1 VVGDAIFGK
10 QGMHHPRREHFS
22 SSTPVRKFVF
32 VIGTRPEVIKVAPII
47 RRLRGAAWASVRIV
61 ASGQQSDLL
70 EDTLAEFDLRADLA
84 IRHRRNCHT
93 PAVLASQLIRRL
105 DKYFGETEPD
115 CVLAQGDTTT
125 AYAASIAAFYRK
137 IAFVHV
143 EAGLRT
149 PSLDAPFPEEFHR
162 RSIAVSTTLHCAP
175 TSAAAQNLAKENI
188 SRDKIIVS
196 GNTVIDSL
204 LEVAASKP
212 TPPADFPKLRTI
224 LLTAHRRENFGAPLR
239 DAFTAIRAFVDLNPD
254 VAVYF
259 PVHPNPNARE
269 TALEILSG
277 HPRIKLVDPLGYRD
291 IVAAI
296 QNAWCVVT
304 DSGGLQEEAP
314 ALGKPVL
321 VLREVTERPE
331 AVASGVV
338 QLIGTSRDAVF
349 SSLSELHKNHAK
361 YLRMARPVF
370 PYGDGHASKRIIDA
384 LYRHF
389 VMPSEMHSA
398 EVIPLQR
405 ARK

>member
-1 VVGDAIFGK
+1 
-10 QGMHHPRREHFS
+10 MHHPRREHFS
-22 SSTPVRKFVF
+22 PSTRVQSFVF

-47 RRLRGAAWASVRIV
+47 RRLRESEWASVRIV
-61 ASGQQSDLL
+61 TSGQQSDLL
-70 EDTLAEFDLRADLA
+70 DGTLAEFGLRPDFSIPHQAA
-84 IRHRRNCHT
+84 CRT
-93 PAVLASQLIRRL
+93 PAVLASQLICQL
-105 DKYFGETEPD
+105 DEYFDKERPD

-125 AYAASIAAFYRK
+125 AYASSIAAFYRK

-162 RSIAVSTTLHCAP
+162 RSIAVSTSLHCAP
-175 TSAAAQNLAKENI
+175 TSAAANNLIRENI
-188 SRDKIIVS
+188 ARDKILVS

-204 LEVAASKP
+204 LEVAASRP
-212 TPPADFPKLRTI
+212 APPADFPGLKTI

-239 DAFTAIRAFVDLNPD
+239 EAFTAIRAFVDLTPD

-269 TALEILSG
+269 TAFEILSG
-277 HPRIKLVDPLGYRD
+277 HPRIKLVEPLGYRD

-296 QNAWCVVT
+296 QHSWLVVT

-321 VLREVTERPE
+321 VLRDVTERPE

-338 QLIGTSRDAVF
+338 DLVGTSRDAVF
-349 SSLSELHKNHAK
+349 GALSGLHKNRAK
-361 YLRMARPVF
+361 YVRMARPVF
-370 PYGDGHASKRIIDA
+370 PYGDGHAGKRIVEA
-384 LYRHF
+384 LYRQF
-389 VMPSEMHSA
+389 GLPQQTRSA
-398 EVIPLQR
+398 DIIQLHH
-405 ARK
+405 AS

>member
-1 VVGDAIFGK
+1 
-10 QGMHHPRREHFS
+10 MHHPRREHFS
-22 SSTPVRKFVF
+22 HSTPVRTFVF
-32 VIGTRPEVIKVAPII
+32 VVGTRPEVIKVAPLI
-47 RRLRGAAWASVRIV
+47 RRMREAEWATVKV
-61 ASGQQSDLL
+61 VTSGQQSDLL
-70 EDTLAEFDLRADLA
+70 DSTLAEFDLRPDLS
-84 IRHRRNCHT
+84 IPHRSKCHT
-93 PAVLASQLIRRL
+93 PAVLASLLIRRL
-105 DKYFGETEPD
+105 DKYFGEVRPD

-125 AYAASIAAFYRK
+125 AYASSIAAFYRK
-137 IAFVHV
+137 TPFVHV

-162 RSIAVSTTLHCAP
+162 RSIAVSTSLHCAP
-175 TSAAAQNLAKENI
+175 TSAAAQNLVRENI
-188 SRDKIIVS
+188 SREKILVS

-212 TPPADFPKLRTI
+212 ARPADFPRLKTI

-239 DAFTAIRAFVDLNPD
+239 DAFTAIRAFVDLTPD

-269 TALEILSG
+269 TAIEILSG

-321 VLREVTERPE
+321 VLRDVTERPE

-338 QLIGTSRDAVF
+338 ELIGTSREAVF
-349 SSLSELHKNHAK
+349 GALFELHKNRAK
-361 YLRMARPVF
+361 YARMARPVF
-370 PYGDGHASKRIIDA
+370 PYGDGHASKRIVEA
-384 LYRHF
+384 LYRQY
-389 VMPSEMHSA
+389 VLPPQMRSA
-398 EVIPLQR
+398 EIIQLHH
-405 ARK
+405 AS

>member
-1 VVGDAIFGK
+1 
-10 QGMHHPRREHFS
+10 MHHPRREHFS
-22 SSTPVRKFVF
+22 HSTPVRTFVF

-47 RRLRGAAWASVRIV
+47 RRLREAEWATVKV
-61 ASGQQSDLL
+61 VTSGQQSDLL
-70 EDTLAEFDLRADLA
+70 DSTLAEFDLRPDFS
-84 IRHRRNCHT
+84 IPHRSNCRT
-93 PAVLASQLIRRL
+93 PAVLASLLIRRL
-105 DKYFGETEPD
+105 DKYFGEVGPD

-125 AYAASIAAFYRK
+125 AYASSIAAFYRK
-137 IAFVHV
+137 IPFVHV

-162 RSIAVSTTLHCAP
+162 RSIAVSTSLHCAP
-175 TSAAAQNLAKENI
+175 TSAAAQNLVRENI
-188 SRDKIIVS
+188 SREKILVS

-212 TPPADFPKLRTI
+212 ARPADFPRLRTI

-239 DAFTAIRAFVDLNPD
+239 DAFTAIRAFVDLTPD

-269 TALEILSG
+269 TAIEILSG

-291 IVAAI
+291 VVAAI

-321 VLREVTERPE
+321 VLRDVTERPE

-338 QLIGTSRDAVF
+338 ELIGTSRAAVF
-349 SSLSELHKNHAK
+349 GALFELHKNSAK
-361 YLRMARPVF
+361 YARMARPVF
-370 PYGDGHASKRIIDA
+370 PYGDGHASKRIVEA
-384 LYRHF
+384 LYRQF
-389 VMPSEMHSA
+389 VLPPQMRSA
-398 EVIPLQR
+398 EIIQLHH
-405 ARK
+405 AS

>member
-1 VVGDAIFGK
+1 
-10 QGMHHPRREHFS
+10 MHHPRREHFS
-22 SSTPVRKFVF
+22 HSTPVRTFVF

-47 RRLRGAAWASVRIV
+47 RRLREAEWATVRIV
-61 ASGQQSDLL
+61 TSGQQSDLL
-70 EDTLAEFDLRADLA
+70 DSTLAEFDLRPDFS
-84 IRHRRNCHT
+84 IPHRSNCRT
-93 PAVLASQLIRRL
+93 PAVLASLLIRRL
-105 DKYFGETEPD
+105 DKYFGEVRPD

-125 AYAASIAAFYRK
+125 AYASSIAAFYRK
-137 IAFVHV
+137 IPFVHV

-149 PSLDAPFPEEFHR
+149 PCLDAPFPEEFHR
-162 RSIAVSTTLHCAP
+162 RSIAVSTSLHCAP
-175 TSAAAQNLAKENI
+175 TSAAAQNLVRENI
-188 SRDKIIVS
+188 SREKILVS

-212 TPPADFPKLRTI
+212 ALPADFPRLRTI

-239 DAFTAIRAFVDLNPD
+239 DAFTAIRAFVDLTPD

-269 TALEILSG
+269 TAIEILSG

-291 IVAAI
+291 VVAAI

-321 VLREVTERPE
+321 VLRDVTERPE

-338 QLIGTSRDAVF
+338 ELIGTSREAVF
-349 SSLSELHKNHAK
+349 GALFELHKNSAK
-361 YLRMARPVF
+361 YARMARPVF
-370 PYGDGHASKRIIDA
+370 PYGDGHASKRIAEA
-384 LYRHF
+384 LYRQF
-389 VMPSEMHSA
+389 VLPPQMRSA
-398 EVIPLQR
+398 EIIQLHH
-405 ARK
+405 AS

>member
-1 VVGDAIFGK
+1 
-10 QGMHHPRREHFS
+10 MHHPRREHFS
-22 SSTPVRKFVF
+22 HSTPVRTFVF

-47 RRLRGAAWASVRIV
+47 RRLREAEWATVKV
-61 ASGQQSDLL
+61 VTSGQQSDLL
-70 EDTLAEFDLRADLA
+70 DSTLAEFDLRPDFS
-84 IRHRRNCHT
+84 IPHRSNCRT
-93 PAVLASQLIRRL
+93 PAVLASLLIRRL
-105 DKYFGETEPD
+105 DKYFGEVGPD

-125 AYAASIAAFYRK
+125 AYASSIAAFYRK
-137 IAFVHV
+137 IPFVHV

-162 RSIAVSTTLHCAP
+162 RSIAVSTSLHCAP
-175 TSAAAQNLAKENI
+175 TSAAAQNLVRENI
-188 SRDKIIVS
+188 SREKILVS

-212 TPPADFPKLRTI
+212 ARPADFPRLRTI

-239 DAFTAIRAFVDLNPD
+239 DAFTAIRAFVDLTPD

-269 TALEILSG
+269 TAIEILSG

-291 IVAAI
+291 VVAAI

-321 VLREVTERPE
+321 VLRDVTERPE

-338 QLIGTSRDAVF
+338 ELIGTSRQAVF
-349 SSLSELHKNHAK
+349 GALFELHKNSAK
-361 YLRMARPVF
+361 YARMARPVF
-370 PYGDGHASKRIIDA
+370 PYGDGHASKRIVEA
-384 LYRHF
+384 LYRQF
-389 VMPSEMHSA
+389 VLPPQMRSA
-398 EVIPLQR
+398 EIIQLHH
-405 ARK
+405 AS

>member
-1 VVGDAIFGK
+1 
-10 QGMHHPRREHFS
+10 MHHPRREHFS
-22 SSTPVRKFVF
+22 HSTPVRTFVF
-32 VIGTRPEVIKVAPII
+32 VVGTRPEVIKVAPLI
-47 RRLRGAAWASVRIV
+47 RRMREAEWATVKV
-61 ASGQQSDLL
+61 VTSGQQSDLL
-70 EDTLAEFDLRADLA
+70 DSTLAEFDLRPDLS
-84 IRHRRNCHT
+84 IPHRSKCHT
-93 PAVLASQLIRRL
+93 PAVLASLLIRRL
-105 DKYFGETEPD
+105 DKYFGEVRPD

-125 AYAASIAAFYRK
+125 AYASSIAAFYRK
-137 IAFVHV
+137 TPFVHV

-162 RSIAVSTTLHCAP
+162 RSIAVSTSLHCAP
-175 TSAAAQNLAKENI
+175 TSAAAQNLVRENI
-188 SRDKIIVS
+188 SREKILVS

-212 TPPADFPKLRTI
+212 ARPADFPRLKTI

-239 DAFTAIRAFVDLNPD
+239 DAFTAIRAFVDLTPD

-269 TALEILSG
+269 TAIEILSG

-321 VLREVTERPE
+321 VLRDVTERPE

-338 QLIGTSRDAVF
+338 ELIGTSREAVF
-349 SSLSELHKNHAK
+349 GALFELYKNSAK
-361 YLRMARPVF
+361 YARMARPVF
-370 PYGDGHASKRIIDA
+370 PYGDGHASKRIVEA
-384 LYRHF
+384 LFRQF
-389 VMPSEMHSA
+389 VLPPQMRSA
-398 EVIPLQR
+398 EIIQLHH
-405 ARK
+405 AS

>member
-1 VVGDAIFGK
+1 MD
-10 QGMHHPRREHFS
+10 HPRRDHFKR
-22 SSTPVRKFVF
+22 STPIRTFAF

-47 RRLRGAAWASVRIV
+47 RRLRNTDWAVVRIV
-61 ASGQQSDLL
+61 TTGQQSDLL
-70 EDTLAEFDLRADLA
+70 ESTLAEFGLEPDVA
-84 IRHRRNCHT
+84 IRHRRNLHT
-93 PAVLASQLIRRL
+93 PALLVSQLIRRL
-105 DKYFGETEPD
+105 DRFIEEVRPD

-137 IAFVHV
+137 VAFVHV

-149 PSLDAPFPEEFHR
+149 DSLEAPFPEEFHR

-175 TSAAAQNLAKENI
+175 TSAAAQNLIKENI
-188 SRDKIIVS
+188 PKEKIVVS

-204 LEVAASKP
+204 LEVAALKP
-212 TPPADFPKLRTI
+212 PPPADFPNLRTI
-224 LLTAHRRENFGAPLR
+224 LLTAHRRENFGDPLK
-239 DAFTAIRAFVDLNPD
+239 DAFTAIKAFVDLTPD

-259 PVHPNPNARE
+259 PMHPNPNARD

-277 HPRIKLVDPLGYRD
+277 HPRIKLVEPLGYRD

-321 VLREVTERPE
+321 VLRDVTERPE

-338 QLIGTSRDAVF
+338 ELVGTSRDVVF
-349 SSLSELHKNHAK
+349 RSLFELNRNPAK
-361 YLRMARPVF
+361 YARMARPVF
-370 PYGDGHASKRIIDA
+370 PYGDGHASKRIVESLHQRFA
-384 LYRHF
+384 
-389 VMPSEMHSA
+389 VGMQSA
-398 EVIPLQR
+398 EIIQLHR
-405 ARK
+405 AS

>member
-1 VVGDAIFGK
+1 
-10 QGMHHPRREHFS
+10 MHHPRREHFS
-22 SSTPVRKFVF
+22 HSTPVRTFVF

-47 RRLRGAAWASVRIV
+47 RRLREAEWATVKV
-61 ASGQQSDLL
+61 VTSGQQSDLL
-70 EDTLAEFDLRADLA
+70 DSTLAEFDLRPDLS
-84 IRHRRNCHT
+84 IPHRSKCHT
-93 PAVLASQLIRRL
+93 PAVLASLLIRRL
-105 DKYFGETEPD
+105 DKYFGEVRPD

-125 AYAASIAAFYRK
+125 AYASSIAAFYRK
-137 IAFVHV
+137 IPFVHV

-162 RSIAVSTTLHCAP
+162 RSIAVSTSLHCAP
-175 TSAAAQNLAKENI
+175 TSAAAQNLVRENI
-188 SRDKIIVS
+188 SREKILVS

-212 TPPADFPKLRTI
+212 ALPADFPRLRTI

-239 DAFTAIRAFVDLNPD
+239 DAFTAIRAFVDLTPD

-269 TALEILSG
+269 TAIEILSG

-291 IVAAI
+291 VVAAI

-321 VLREVTERPE
+321 VLRDVTERPE

-338 QLIGTSRDAVF
+338 ELIGTSRGAVF
-349 SSLSELHKNHAK
+349 GALFELHKNSAK
-361 YLRMARPVF
+361 YARMARPVF
-370 PYGDGHASKRIIDA
+370 PYGDGHASKRIVEA
-384 LYRHF
+384 LYRQF
-389 VMPSEMHSA
+389 VLPPQMRSA
-398 EVIPLQR
+398 EIIQLHQ
-405 ARK
+405 AS